1 MRKRNLP
8 ENKSA
13 NQVKREKESIP
24 WRYCLLTLFFGSLL
38 VIGFFFAAR
47 QHFSAIDYGMKNGEL
62 KKRRDDL
69 EDENRRLT
77 FAKEK
82 ELSMPELEKKAREY
96 GLVKL
101 SMQATQIVS
110 EAKNSL
116 ENVKD
121 KAVKTFLPRTK
132 DSKVESQDSN
142 EKKKDSE
149 KVSDSDEKEDKKSEN
164 KTDKKSDKE
173 TVKNEDKNDKDS
185 KSSKNLGKTGN

>member
-24 WRYCLLTLFFGSLL
+24 WRYCLLTLFFGVLL

-62 KKRRDDL
+62 KKRRTEL

-77 FAKEK
+77 LAKEE
-82 ELSMPELEKKAREY
+82 ELSISKLEKKAKEY

-101 SMQATQIVS
+101 GTQATQIAS
-110 EAKNSL
+110 EAKYSL
-116 ENVKD
+116 ENAKE
-121 KAVKTFLPRTK
+121 KAVKTFLPRSQET
-132 DSKVESQDSN
+132 KVEKQDSN
-142 EKKKDSE
+142 EKKKDTE
-149 KVSDSDEKEDKKSEN
+149 KSTDSDEKNDKKSESD
-164 KTDKKSDKE
+164 KDKKSDKE
-173 TVKNEDKNDKDS
+173 TVKSEAKIEKES
-185 KSSKNLGKTGN
+185 KSNKNLSKTGN